1 MKIRFYGSLVMWLG
15 VTALLIAL
23 MPPRMQQVALGGGGV
38 IIFAVVAACALWF
51 VFGERQHG
59 KAYK

>member
-1 MKIRFYGSLVMWLG
+1 MRTRFYISLAIWLM

-23 MPPRMQQVALGGGGV
+23 MPLRMQTAMLGGGGV
-38 IIFAVVAACALWF
+38 IIFAVIAVCTLWF
-51 VFGERQHG
+51 VYGERQNG

>member
-1 MKIRFYGSLVMWLG
+1 MRTRFYGSLITWLG

-38 IIFAVVAACALWF
+38 IIFAAVAVCALWF
-51 VFGERQHG
+51 VYGE
-59 KAYK
+59 KT